1 MRTPAVFAVI
11 LVGAPLLA
19 TAQPKQEETSGRVS
33 LKEKAPDDPRE
44 DAPRSPSDWVE
55 LASATAAKHGTN
67 YIIVGGEAG
76 GFGKLRIDAVKG
88 GGIPIKQVRVSFTDG
103 SSKTYRVNRRID
115 PQRQKSVFLDLPTTQ
130 QIDQV
135 VIVTDRRS
143 KGEYAVYGSG
153 TGGVVAGR

>member
-1 MRTPAVFAVI
+1 MI
-11 LVGAPLLA
+11 LLGTASLA

-33 LKEKAPDDPRE
+33 LKEKAPDNPRE

-55 LASATAAKHGTN
+55 LASATPAKHGTQ
-67 YIIVGGEAG
+67 YIIVGREAG
-76 GFGKLRIDAVKG
+76 GFGKLRIDAVK

-103 SSKTYRVNRRID
+103 SSKTYRLNKRVDANH
-115 PQRQKSVFLDLPTTQ
+115 QKSVFVDLPTTQ
-130 QIDQV
+130 EIDQV

-143 KGEYAVYGSG
+143 KGEYALYGSG